1 MKKVKPFIWPKSDLP
16 DASRIKLT
24 VMKTGAL
31 IFGAKGLSLAI
42 PIFWKDLV
50 NTLTAIEA
58 GNIPSLENVA
68 VISAPFAA
76 YAAVS
81 LLEPTMDQYKSYTFA
96 TVKQSTTRKIGR
108 GLVEKLFSLDHRFH
122 TNRETGALLKAVD
135 RGNRAISTV
144 LHATC
149 IVFTPA
155 MFQLACTGA
164 FIWHFCGPLYA
175 GSLLLSSGLYTA
187 FSVKFTQYR
196 TPYRIAM
203 NKADMDA
210 GNLATDSLLN
220 YETVKYF
227 ANEKY
232 EATRY
237 DGKLANFEQAALKTD
252 RTLALLNMGQQA
264 ILGSCLLFN
273 LGMASGMLDFGQ
285 ASIAAGTMSLGEF
298 VMIASY
304 FQQIQRPLSFL
315 GSTYRDLVQ
324 ARTDFE
330 TMWRLMEEKPELKE
344 GTKTLS
350 VDQELEVR
358 FNNVRFAYGDGNQIL
373 NGIDFTIRPG
383 ERVAIVGGSGS
394 GKSTLAKLL
403 FRFYDPQEGSLQVN
417 GEDIRDFN
425 LKSFRERIGVVPQ
438 DCVLFNDTIYNNIRY
453 GDLNATEEQIIE
465 AAKVADLH
473 GSVEEMKHGYETIVG
488 ERGVKLS
495 GGEKQRLA
503 IARCFLKNPE
513 IVIYDEATSSLDSLT
528 EQRILSSLDKATAN
542 KSLLVIAHRLSTIV
556 NSDKILVLKEGKVAE
571 MGSHAELLAMN
582 NHYRKMWDIQ
592 SNEKDTSK
600 KVSED
605 SGAEARRR
613 KSIEM
618 IMEPKTCCGGKC

>member
-1 MKKVKPFIWPKSDLP
+1 
-16 DASRIKLT
+16 
-24 VMKTGAL
+24 
-31 IFGAKGLSLAI
+31 
-42 PIFWKDLV
+42 
-50 NTLTAIEA
+50 
-58 GNIPSLENVA
+58 
-68 VISAPFAA
+68 
-76 YAAVS
+76 
-81 LLEPTMDQYKSYTFA
+81 
-96 TVKQSTTRKIGR
+96 
-108 GLVEKLFSLDHRFH
+108 
-122 TNRETGALLKAVD
+122 
-135 RGNRAISTV
+135 
-144 LHATC
+144 
-149 IVFTPA
+149 
-155 MFQLACTGA
+155 
-164 FIWHFCGPLYA
+164 
-175 GSLLLSSGLYTA
+175 
-187 FSVKFTQYR
+187 
-196 TPYRIAM
+196 
-203 NKADMDA
+203 
-210 GNLATDSLLN
+210 
-220 YETVKYF
+220 
-227 ANEKY
+227 
-232 EATRY
+232 
-237 DGKLANFEQAALKTD
+237 
-252 RTLALLNMGQQA
+252 
-264 ILGSCLLFN
+264 
-273 LGMASGMLDFGQ
+273 MASGMLDFGQ